1 MVLGTRSTPD
11 LESDKRQII
20 LPEPILR
27 VEGLRTYFYTYAG
40 VVKAVDDISLEVN
53 KGETLGVVGESG
65 SGKTVTAQSI
75 MRIVPQPGRIL
86 DGRIEFEGKN
96 LLSLRENQM
105 QRLRGKE
112 IAYIFQ
118 DPTTTLDPVYTVG
131 DQLAEVIMRHQ
142 QLSKHDALQKA
153 MKLLRTVEIP
163 DPEVRINQYPHQLS
177 GGTKQRIA
185 IARALSC
192 EPTLIIAD
200 EPTTALD
207 VTIQAQILE
216 LLKELQRKLGVSMM
230 LITHDMGIVAEICD
244 RVTVLYA
251 GQVCESGTAEQ
262 VFEKPK
268 HPYTEALLTSVPSL
282 TLKKEK
288 LSVIP
293 GNVPNLIQ
301 PPSGCRFHPRCQ
313 YAKQICIDK
322 VPILEPIGDG
332 RWVHCHRQKELEL
345 KSPLAS

>member
-1 MVLGTRSTPD
+1 MTLPD
-11 LESDKRQII
+11 PL
-20 LPEPILR
+20 LR
-27 VEGLRTYFYTYAG
+27 VQGLRTHFYTYAG
-40 VVKAVDDISLEVN
+40 IVKAVDNVSLEVN

-65 SGKTVTAQSI
+65 SGKTVTAQSVL
-75 MRIVPQPGRIL
+75 RVVPPPGKIV
-86 DGRIEFEGKN
+86 DGKIEFHGKN
-96 LLSLRENQM
+96 LLALRETEM
-105 QRLRGKE
+105 QQIRVKE

-142 QLSKHDALQKA
+142 KLSKKDAWAKA
-153 MKLLRTVEIP
+153 ADLLKMVDIP
-163 DPEVRINQYPHQLS
+163 DADIRIHQYPHELS

-192 EPTLIIAD
+192 ETILIIAD

-207 VTIQAQILE
+207 VTIQAQILD
-216 LLKELQRKLGVSMM
+216 LLREIKNRMNLAMV

-251 GQVCESGTAEQ
+251 GQVCESGTVEQ

-268 HPYTEALLTSVPSL
+268 HPYTQALLTSVPNL
-282 TLKKEK
+282 ALRKEK

-293 GNVPNLIQ
+293 GNVPNLIL

-313 YAKQICIDK
+313 YAQQICIDK
-322 VPILEPIGDG
+322 VPELEPIGEG
-332 RWVHCHRQKELEL
+332 RLVHCHRWKELEL
-345 KSPLAS
+345 KSPVAS

>member
-1 MVLGTRSTPD
+1 MTLPD
-11 LESDKRQII
+11 PL
-20 LPEPILR
+20 LR
-27 VEGLRTYFYTYAG
+27 VQGLRTHFYTYAG
-40 VVKAVDDISLEVN
+40 IVKAVDNVSLEVN

-65 SGKTVTAQSI
+65 SGKTVTAQSVL
-75 MRIVPQPGRIL
+75 RVVPPPGKIV
-86 DGRIEFEGKN
+86 DGKIEFQGKN
-96 LLSLRENQM
+96 LLALRETEM
-105 QRLRGKE
+105 QQIRGKE

-142 QLSKHDALQKA
+142 KLSKKDAWTKA
-153 MKLLRTVEIP
+153 ADQLKMVDIP
-163 DPEVRINQYPHQLS
+163 DADIRIHQYPHELS

-192 EPTLIIAD
+192 EPILIIAD

-207 VTIQAQILE
+207 VTIQAQILD
-216 LLKELQRKLGVSMM
+216 LLREIKDRMNLAMV

-251 GQVCESGTAEQ
+251 GQVCESGTVEQ

-268 HPYTEALLTSVPSL
+268 HPYTQALLTSVPNL
-282 TLKKEK
+282 ALRKEK

-293 GNVPNLIQ
+293 GNVPNLID
-301 PPSGCRFHPRCQ
+301 PPSGCRFNPRCQ
-313 YAKQICIDK
+313 YAQQICIDR
-322 VPILEPIGDG
+322 VPELEPIGEG
-332 RWVHCHRQKELEL
+332 RMVHCHRWKELDL
-345 KSPLAS
+345 KSPVAS

>member
-1 MVLGTRSTPD
+1 MTLPD
-11 LESDKRQII
+11 PL
-20 LPEPILR
+20 LR
-27 VEGLRTYFYTYAG
+27 VQGLRTHFYTYAG
-40 VVKAVDDISLEVN
+40 IVKAVDNVSLEVN

-65 SGKTVTAQSI
+65 SGKTVTAQSVL
-75 MRIVPQPGRIL
+75 RVVPPPGKIV
-86 DGRIEFEGKN
+86 DGKIEFQGKN
-96 LLSLRENQM
+96 LLALRETEM
-105 QRLRGKE
+105 QQIRGKE

-142 QLSKHDALQKA
+142 KLSKKDAWTKA
-153 MKLLRTVEIP
+153 ADLLKMVDIP
-163 DPEVRINQYPHQLS
+163 DADIRIHQYPHELS

-192 EPTLIIAD
+192 EPILIIAD

-207 VTIQAQILE
+207 VTIQAQILD
-216 LLKELQRKLGVSMM
+216 LLREIKDRMNLAMV

-251 GQVCESGTAEQ
+251 GQVCESGTVEQ

-268 HPYTEALLTSVPSL
+268 HPYTQALLTSVPNL
-282 TLKKEK
+282 ALRKEK

-293 GNVPNLIQ
+293 GNVPNLID
-301 PPSGCRFHPRCQ
+301 PPSGCRFNPRWQ
-313 YAKQICIDK
+313 YAQEICIDR
-322 VPILEPIGDG
+322 VPELEPIGEG
-332 RWVHCHRQKELEL
+332 RMVHCHRWKELDL
-345 KSPLAS
+345 KSPVAS

>member
-1 MVLGTRSTPD
+1 M
-11 LESDKRQII
+11 
-20 LPEPILR
+20 PELILR

-40 VVKAVDDISLEVN
+40 IVKAVDDISLEVN

-75 MRIVPQPGRIL
+75 LRVVPPPGKIV
-86 DGRIEFEGKN
+86 DGKIEFEGKS
-96 LLSLRENQM
+96 LLSLGEHEM
-105 QRLRGKE
+105 QRIRGKE

-142 QLSKHDALQKA
+142 KLSKKDALRKA
-153 MKLLRTVEIP
+153 TKLLETVEIP
-163 DPEVRINQYPHQLS
+163 DAEVRIHQYPHQLS

-207 VTIQAQILE
+207 VTIQAQILN
-216 LLKELQRKLGVSMM
+216 LLKELQKKLDVSML
-230 LITHDMGIVAEICD
+230 LITHDMGIVAEVCD

-251 GQVCESGTAEQ
+251 GQVCETGTAEQ
-262 VFEKPK
+262 VFERPK

-282 TLKKEK
+282 TLRKEK

-301 PPSGCRFHPRCQ
+301 PPSGCRFHPRCP

-322 VPILEPIGDG
+322 VPILEEIGEG
-332 RWVHCHRQKELEL
+332 RLVHCHRHRELDLESPVGEL
-345 KSPLAS
+345 S

>member
-1 MVLGTRSTPD
+1 MTLPD
-11 LESDKRQII
+11 PL
-20 LPEPILR
+20 LR
-27 VEGLRTYFYTYAG
+27 VQGLRTHFYTYAG
-40 VVKAVDDISLEVN
+40 IVKAVDNVSLEVN

-65 SGKTVTAQSI
+65 SGKTVTAQSVL
-75 MRIVPQPGRIL
+75 RVVPPPGKIV
-86 DGRIEFEGKN
+86 DGKIEFQGKN
-96 LLSLRENQM
+96 LLALRETEM
-105 QRLRGKE
+105 QQIRGKE

-142 QLSKHDALQKA
+142 KLSKKDAWTKA
-153 MKLLRTVEIP
+153 ADLLKMVDIP
-163 DPEVRINQYPHQLS
+163 DADIRIHQYPHELS

-192 EPTLIIAD
+192 EPILIIAD

-207 VTIQAQILE
+207 VTIQAQILD
-216 LLKELQRKLGVSMM
+216 LLREIKDRMNLAMV

-251 GQVCESGTAEQ
+251 GQVCESGTVEQ

-268 HPYTEALLTSVPSL
+268 HPYTQALLTSVPNL
-282 TLKKEK
+282 ALRKEK

-293 GNVPNLIQ
+293 GNVPNLID
-301 PPSGCRFHPRCQ
+301 PPSGCRFNPRCQ
-313 YAKQICIDK
+313 YAQQICIDR
-322 VPILEPIGDG
+322 VPELEPIGEG
-332 RWVHCHRQKELEL
+332 RMVHCHRWKELDL
-345 KSPLAS
+345 KSPVAS

>member
-1 MVLGTRSTPD
+1 MTLPD
-11 LESDKRQII
+11 PL
-20 LPEPILR
+20 LR
-27 VEGLRTYFYTYAG
+27 VQGLRTHFYTYAG
-40 VVKAVDDISLEVN
+40 IVKAVDNVSLEVN

-65 SGKTVTAQSI
+65 SGKTVTAQSVL
-75 MRIVPQPGRIL
+75 RVVPPPGKIV
-86 DGRIEFEGKN
+86 DGKIEFHGKN
-96 LLSLRENQM
+96 LLALRETEM
-105 QRLRGKE
+105 QQIRGKE

-142 QLSKHDALQKA
+142 KLSKKDSWAKA
-153 MKLLRTVEIP
+153 ADLLKMVDIP
-163 DPEVRINQYPHQLS
+163 DADIRIHQYPHELS

-192 EPTLIIAD
+192 EPILIIAD

-207 VTIQAQILE
+207 VTIQAQILD
-216 LLKELQRKLGVSMM
+216 LLREIKNRMNLAMV

-251 GQVCESGTAEQ
+251 GQVCESGTVEQ

-268 HPYTEALLTSVPSL
+268 HPYTQALLTSVPNL
-282 TLKKEK
+282 ALRKQK

-293 GNVPNLIQ
+293 GNVPNLID
-301 PPSGCRFHPRCQ
+301 PPSGCRFNPRCP
-313 YAKQICIDK
+313 YAQQICIDR
-322 VPILEPIGDG
+322 VPELEQIGEE
-332 RWVHCHRQKELEL
+332 RLVHCHRWKELDL
-345 KSPLAS
+345 KSPVAS

>member
-1 MVLGTRSTPD
+1 MTLPD
-11 LESDKRQII
+11 PL
-20 LPEPILR
+20 LR
-27 VEGLRTYFYTYAG
+27 VQGLRTHFYTYAG
-40 VVKAVDDISLEVN
+40 IVKAVDNVSLEVN

-65 SGKTVTAQSI
+65 SGKTVTAQSVL
-75 MRIVPQPGRIL
+75 RVVPPPGKIV
-86 DGRIEFEGKN
+86 DGKIEFQGKN
-96 LLSLRENQM
+96 LLALRETEM
-105 QRLRGKE
+105 QQIRGKE

-142 QLSKHDALQKA
+142 KLSKKDAWAKA
-153 MKLLRTVEIP
+153 ADLLKMVDIP
-163 DPEVRINQYPHQLS
+163 DADIRIHQYPHELS

-192 EPTLIIAD
+192 EPILIIAD

-207 VTIQAQILE
+207 VTIQAQILD
-216 LLKELQRKLGVSMM
+216 LLREIKNRMNLAMV

-251 GQVCESGTAEQ
+251 GQVCESGTVEQ

-268 HPYTEALLTSVPSL
+268 HPYTQALLTSVPNL
-282 TLKKEK
+282 ALRKQK

-293 GNVPNLIQ
+293 GNVPNLID
-301 PPSGCRFHPRCQ
+301 PPSGCRFNPRCP
-313 YAKQICIDK
+313 YAQQICIDR
-322 VPILEPIGDG
+322 VPELEQIGEE
-332 RWVHCHRQKELEL
+332 RLVHCHRWKELDL
-345 KSPLAS
+345 KSPVAS

>member
-1 MVLGTRSTPD
+1 M
-11 LESDKRQII
+11 SDTI
-20 LPEPILR
+20 LN
-27 VEGLRTYFYTYAG
+27 VQGLRTYFYTYAG
-40 VVKAVDDISLEVN
+40 IVKAVDNISLDVRR
-53 KGETLGVVGESG
+53 GETLGVVGESG

-75 MRIVPQPGRIL
+75 MRIVPPPGKIV
-86 DGRIEFEGKN
+86 DGTIEFQGKN
-96 LLSLRENQM
+96 ILALAERQM
-105 QRLRGKE
+105 QQIRGKD

-131 DQLAEVIMRHQ
+131 NQISEVIMRHQ
-142 QLSKHDALQKA
+142 NLAKKDALAKTLE
-153 MKLLRTVEIP
+153 LLRNVEIP
-163 DPEVRINQYPHQLS
+163 DPEVRINQYPHELS

-192 EPTLIIAD
+192 EPSLILAD

-216 LLKELQRKLGVSMM
+216 ILKDLKNRMNLSMM

-251 GQVCESGTAEQ
+251 GQVCETGTTRQ

-282 TLKKEK
+282 AITKEK

-293 GNVPNLIQ
+293 GNVPNLIE
-301 PPSGCRFHPRCQ
+301 PPSGCRFHPRCL
-313 YAKQICIDK
+313 YAQQICTDK
-322 VPILEPIGDG
+322 VPVLEPIGDG
-332 RWVHCHRQKELEL
+332 RWVHCHRWKEIDL
-345 KSPLAS
+345 KSPVAS

>member
-1 MVLGTRSTPD
+1 MTLPD
-11 LESDKRQII
+11 PL
-20 LPEPILR
+20 LR
-27 VEGLRTYFYTYAG
+27 VQGLRTYFYTYAG
-40 VVKAVDDISLEVN
+40 IVKAVDNVSLEVN

-65 SGKTVTAQSI
+65 SGKTVTAQSVL
-75 MRIVPQPGRIL
+75 RVVPPPGKIV
-86 DGRIEFEGKN
+86 DGKIEFQGKN
-96 LLSLRENQM
+96 LLALRETEM
-105 QRLRGKE
+105 QQIRGKE

-142 QLSKHDALQKA
+142 KLSKKDAWAKA
-153 MKLLRTVEIP
+153 ADLLKMVDIP
-163 DPEVRINQYPHQLS
+163 DADIRIHQYPHELS

-192 EPTLIIAD
+192 EPILIIAD

-207 VTIQAQILE
+207 VTIQAQILD
-216 LLKELQRKLGVSMM
+216 LLREIKNRMNLAMV

-251 GQVCESGTAEQ
+251 GQVCESGTVEQ

-268 HPYTEALLTSVPSL
+268 HPYTQALLTSVPNL
-282 TLKKEK
+282 ALRKEK

-293 GNVPNLIQ
+293 GNVPNLIE
-301 PPSGCRFHPRCQ
+301 PPSGCRFNPRCP
-313 YAKQICIDK
+313 YAQQICIDK
-322 VPILEPIGDG
+322 VPELEPIGEG
-332 RWVHCHRQKELEL
+332 RLVHCHRWKELDL
-345 KSPLAS
+345 KSPVAS